1 MSSSL
6 GQRTVS
12 SVAWTATS
20 SLAGVGVLF
29 ARSVL
34 LARMLPVDVFGVY
47 AGATAV
53 VALTAILPTFGMG
66 AAFLHRAPETLDEDR
81 AAAVHFGMKAA
92 FTLAWAAV
100 LVLAALGLT
109 SGDMRVAI
117 IVLTLTRAGVELT
130 QTAQLILT
138 RRVMHRRLAM
148 IQLVDTLLTT
158 VAALSLAWRGAGL
171 WALLTTDIVGMLL
184 SIVGLYVWQPVW
196 RIRLAWE
203 PAIARYFLR
212 FGSRNVLAGTLLVAL
227 DKVDDLWTQIYLGAT
242 ALGYYSRA
250 FTFATYPR
258 KILAAPVNQVT
269 GGTYA
274 ELKHDRLRLSQAFF
288 RANALLVRTGF
299 LLAGLLALIAPEF
312 IRLLLGERWL
322 PMLQAFRLML
332 VYTLFDPMKLTISD
346 LFLAAGRP
354 DLVVRVR
361 GLQLVVLVLGLFAL
375 GPRLGIAGVALAVD
389 AMLVVG
395 IALMLWQARAYVQ
408 FSVRRLFAA
417 PAVALLVGL
426 GLALAI
432 LSLLGAG
439 AGDWVTG
446 TVKAVAFLV
455 GYGAILLMLEREL
468 IVGSLLPAVRAMIAR
483 RRGTAL
489 RP

>member
-1 MSSSL
+1 MSGSL

-20 SLAGVGVLF
+20 SLAGLGVLF

-34 LARMLPVDVFGVY
+34 LARILPVDVFGVY
-47 AGATAV
+47 AGATAI
-53 VALTAILPTFGMG
+53 VAITAILPTFGMG
-66 AAFLHRAPETLDEDR
+66 AAFLHRSPETLDEDR
-81 AAAVHFGMKAA
+81 AAAVHFLMKAG
-92 FTLAWAAV
+92 FTLAWAV
-100 LVLAALGLT
+100 VMILAALWFT
-109 SGDMRVAI
+109 TGDMRTALV
-117 IVLTLTRAGVELT
+117 VLTLTRAGVELT

-158 VAALSLAWRGAGL
+158 VAALGLAARGAGL
-171 WALLTTDIVGMLL
+171 WALLATDVVGMIL
-184 SIVGLYVWQPVW
+184 SIVGLYLWQPVW

-212 FGSRNVLAGTLLVAL
+212 FGSRNVLAGTVLVAL
-227 DKVDDLWTQIYLGAT
+227 DKVDDLWTQVYLGAT
-242 ALGYYSRA
+242 ALGFYSRA

-258 KILAAPVNQVT
+258 KILAAPINQVT

-332 VYTLFDPMKLTISD
+332 LYTMFDPMKLTISD
-346 LFLAAGRP
+346 LFLAVGRP
-354 DLVVRVR
+354 DLVLRVRV
-361 GLQLVVLVLGLFAL
+361 LQLIIMVAGLFLLGL
-375 GPRLGIAGVALAVD
+375 RLGIAGVALAVD

-395 IALMLWQARAYVQ
+395 IAVMLWQARAYVQ
-408 FSVRRLFAA
+408 FSLRRLFAA
-417 PAVALLVGL
+417 PTVALLAGL
-426 GLALAI
+426 GLALVAF
-432 LSLLGAG
+432 SLAG
-439 AGDWVTG
+439 TAAGDWITG
-446 TVKAVAFLV
+446 TVKAVAFLT
-455 GYGAILLMLEREL
+455 GYIATLFLLERTL
-468 IVGSLLPAVRAMIAR
+468 IVGTLLPTVRELVTR
-483 RRGTAL
+483 RRGVVL
-489 RP
+489 RQ